1 MCSWKVECAKSSVY
15 LILVHLS
22 LFLTKHLTLSRRRC
36 CWLVVDQ
43 ASSEEELYA
52 WMVPLRVLVG
62 SHNLVRT
69 GAAGSMCYV
78 DVARRADLVNTRNR
92 FVASFCRCAARAS
105 CRRPLGRVC

>member
-1 MCSWKVECAKSSVY
+1 MVS
-15 LILVHLS
+15 I
-22 LFLTKHLTLSRRRC
+22 
-36 CWLVVDQ
+36 VVAANVAVISPTVVGQ

-78 DVARRADLVNTRNR
+78 DVARRVELVNMRNR
-92 FVASFCRCAARAS
+92 
-105 CRRPLGRVC
+105 